1 MGTKLTE
8 EQVKRMK
15 EDALLYHRNNFPGNG
30 KIEVIP
36 KVRLKDFY
44 DLSLAYTPG
53 VAEVCRAILRG
64 ESVDDYTVIP
74 NTVAVV
80 TDGSAILG
88 LGDIGVLAGMPVME
102 GKCVLFKALAGVDA
116 FPVLIDTKDVD
127 EIVRTVRLISKGF
140 GGINL
145 EDISAPR
152 CFEIEERLKRE
163 LDIPVFHD
171 DQHGTAVVT
180 LAGLINALKI
190 VGKRFEDIKVVI
202 SGAGAAGIA
211 IAKVLHHVGVREIL
225 VVDRAGIIYE
235 GRKENM
241 NPYKE
246 EVAKFNIH
254 NVQGDLAKAMEGADV
269 FIGVSVGGIVSRDM
283 VRKMAD
289 DAIVFALANPVPE
302 IMPDEA
308 KEAGARIV
316 ATGRSDFPNQINNV
330 LGFPGIFR
338 GALDVR
344 ARDITLNMN
353 IAAAKA
359 IASCVSDEEL
369 SEDYIIPTPFHP
381 DVYPKEARAVA
392 EQAVKD
398 GVARKKVS
406 GEWVEEHTRKLRRF
420 YEEAIAPLN
429 ERRKNFS

>member
-344 ARDITLNMN
+344 VRDITLNMN

-429 ERRKNFS
+429 GRRKNFS